1 VEIIEENGDKVT
13 YVKMDPQ
20 KAKRVVAE
28 HIVNGRICVD
38 LTIGAAEPN
47 KEAKA

>member
-1 VEIIEENGDKVT
+1 MIEENGDKVT
-13 YVKMDPQ
+13 YVKMDPV

-28 HIVNGRICVD
+28 HLVNGRICAD

-47 KEAKA
+47 KQV